1 MGHLWSSRNQYEN
14 LYCNFEC
21 LYFGTDFS
29 AFALAEDEELDDSRV
44 PKFDD
49 KLFFFFL
56 FDLFDIWSEFVSLIA
71 LLFLR
76 EEFRVTIPAFDSFLP
91 LFTSVSSF

>member
-1 MGHLWSSRNQYEN
+1 L
-14 LYCNFEC
+14 
-21 LYFGTDFS
+21 
-29 AFALAEDEELDDSRV
+29 
-44 PKFDD
+44 DD